1 MERRQLLLGAIAG
14 AALAAQ
20 PARAQGN
27 WPTRTITAV
36 VPFAAGGAGNASLR
50 ILAELIGPRIGQTI
64 VVENRP
70 GGGGIPGTRYVAR
83 SNDDHMLLL
92 GSTSMTI
99 APWLN
104 KDLGYDLR
112 TDLQPVSM
120 ISSQPEVFAVAANSP
135 IKSLEDLMARAR
147 REEVTAG
154 NSGIGTLSHLTTE
167 LLNHR
172 LHTRFTPVAYRGDA
186 VLIPDVV
193 SGTVAAGVF
202 NLPVAIPMIQ
212 SGRLRAVA
220 VTSAAPLASLPG
232 VPVLRSL
239 GNDFVI
245 SGWACVMA
253 ARNVPAAGVDRLNG
267 LLRQVL
273 EEPGVRERFVALGL
287 TPESGTP
294 QQLRDFI
301 KAEMT
306 RWGDVVQSQG
316 IRIE

>member
-1 MERRQLLLGAIAG
+1 MERRQLLLGAMAG
-14 AALAAQ
+14 VALAAQ

-27 WPTRTITAV
+27 WPTRPITAV
-36 VPFAAGGAGNASLR
+36 VPFAPGGAGNASLR

-104 KDLGYDLR
+104 KDLGYDIG
-112 TDLQPVSM
+112 TDLQPVGM

-135 IKSLEDLMARAR
+135 IKSLDDLMARAK

-167 LLNHR
+167 LLNRR
-172 LHTRFTPVAYRGDA
+172 LKTRFTPVAYKGDA

-202 NLPVAIPMIQ
+202 NLPVAMPMIQ
-212 SGRLRAVA
+212 SGRLRAIA
-220 VTSAAPLASLPG
+220 VTSSTPLATLPG
-232 VPVLRSL
+232 TPLLRTL

-245 SGWACVMA
+245 TGWACVMA
-253 ARNVPAAGVDRLNG
+253 ARNVPAAGIERLNG
-267 LLRQVL
+267 LLREQL
-273 EEPGVRERFVALGL
+273 ADASLRERFAALGL

-294 QQLRDFI
+294 QQLREFV
-301 KAEMT
+301 KTEMA

-316 IRIE
+316 IKTE

>member
-1 MERRQLLLGAIAG
+1 MHRRELLLGALAG
-14 AALAAQ
+14 LALPA
-20 PARAQGN
+20 ARAQGN
-27 WPTRTITAV
+27 WPTRPISAV

-50 ILAELIGPRIGQTI
+50 ILAELIGPRIGQNI

-70 GGGGIPGTRYVAR
+70 GAGGIPGTRYVAK

-104 KDLGYDLR
+104 KDLGYDIL

-120 ISSQPEVFAVAANSP
+120 ISSQPEVFAVAADSP
-135 IKSLEDLMARAR
+135 IKSLDDLMERAR
-147 REEVTAG
+147 HGEVHAG

-167 LLNHR
+167 LLNRR
-172 LHTRFTPVAYRGDA
+172 LKTRFVPVAYKGDA

-193 SGTVAAGVF
+193 SGTVALGVF
-202 NLPVAIPMIQ
+202 NLPVAQPMIQ
-212 SGRLRAVA
+212 SGRLRAIA
-220 VTSAAPLASLPG
+220 VTAAAPLASMPG
-232 VPVLRSL
+232 VPLLRSL

-253 ARNVPAAGVDRLNG
+253 ARNVPAAGVERLNG
-267 LLRQVL
+267 LLRQAL
-273 EEPGVRERFVALGL
+273 AEPGVRERFATLGL

-294 QQLRDFI
+294 QQLREFV
-301 KAEMT
+301 KAEVA
-306 RWGDVVQSQG
+306 RWGDVIQSQG
-316 IRIE
+316 IKTE